1 MRLGRIHE
9 LVYVQDLAAQGSQCS
24 KCSTLFAEAPAA
36 CSFCG
41 GEIRPIP
48 DIVGRLADLVVY
60 SGGHAENVRG
70 PAAARLRDK
79 GRIGAF
85 LRF

>member
-1 MRLGRIHE
+1 
-9 LVYVQDLAAQGSQCS
+9 VA
-24 KCSTLFAEAPAA
+24 
-36 CSFCG
+36 
-41 GEIRPIP
+41 
-48 DIVGRLADLVVY
+48 DIVGRLADLVFY

-70 PAAARLRDK
+70 PAAVRLRDK